1 MFYINE
7 QDETYN
13 DLDIC
18 DGTTRSIATKQGR
31 SKRKWSGI
39 NKYPPL
45 WNRFRKAINSLDL
58 PELR

>member
-18 DGTTRSIATKQGR
+18 DGTTRSITIKQGE
-31 SKRKWSGI
+31 SKREWSGI
-39 NKYPPL
+39 NKYPLL
-45 WNRFRKAINSLDL
+45 WNRFRKAINI
-58 PELR
+58 

>member
-18 DGTTRSIATKQGR
+18 DGTTRSIAIKQGR
-31 SKRKWSGI
+31 SKREWSGI
-39 NKYPPL
+39 NKYPLL
-45 WNRFRKAINSLDL
+45 WNRFRKAINI
-58 PELR
+58 